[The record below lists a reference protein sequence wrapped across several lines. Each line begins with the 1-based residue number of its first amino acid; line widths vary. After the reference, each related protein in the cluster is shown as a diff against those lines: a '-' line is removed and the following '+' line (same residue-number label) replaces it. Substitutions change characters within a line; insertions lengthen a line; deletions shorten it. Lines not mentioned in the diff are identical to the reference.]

1 MESTGSHKI
10 NSKQKIVPQQND
22 NAGNIIHQ
30 QITEIQ
36 VPKNPKTQL
45 QQKPQICK

>member
-1 MESTGSHKI
+1 MNHKI
-10 NSKQKIVPQQND
+10 NTKQKIKTCNKND

-30 QITEIQ
+30 QTTEIE
-36 VPKNPKTQL
+36 VPKNPKIQL